1 MEGYL
6 SSINRLIE
14 VQSLIY
20 GVPDPDGK
28 LENYKIPTQD
38 ALQALTIELYF
49 VQAVFLLTICY
60 TLYNIVAYLTLQKR
74 FKNWLITLFYILSMM
89 VLVSRVTEFIFV
101 Q

>member
-6 SSINRLIE
+6 SSISSLIK

-20 GVPDPDGK
+20 GVPDPGGNA
-28 LENYKIPTQD
+28 ENYTIPTQN
-38 ALQALTIELYF
+38 ALKALTIEIYF

-60 TLYNIVAYLTLQKR
+60 TGYNIVAYVTLQKR

-101 Q
+101 W